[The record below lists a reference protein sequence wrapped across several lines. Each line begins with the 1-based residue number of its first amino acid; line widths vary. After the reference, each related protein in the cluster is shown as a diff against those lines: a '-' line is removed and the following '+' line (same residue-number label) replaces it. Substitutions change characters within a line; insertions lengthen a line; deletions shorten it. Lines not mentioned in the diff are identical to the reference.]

1 MEVKK
6 IGCDIHTQ
14 VEIKKENKWIHIN
27 EVPEEF
33 ERRNYSTF
41 SILAGV
47 RSSFN
52 VKPISEPKGIP
63 EDASRETLEDIKEW
77 VEDGHSHSYLT
88 LKELKTFD
96 FTDYKKTKV
105 KVVKAFYD
113 AFIGFGGILPKE
125 MSVEET
131 KPGDIRECLQEAYE
145 PTVLIK
151 WLDSKNEETYMDLPI
166 LKGIEKLKEIAKKND
181 INNYEDIRIVFFFDN

>member
-1 MEVKK
+1 M
-6 IGCDIHTQ
+6 GCDIHTH
-14 VEIKKENKWIHIN
+14 VEIKKKNKWIHID

-33 ERRNYSTF
+33 EIRNYSTF

-63 EDASRETLEDIKEW
+63 EDVSKETKESIEW
-77 VEDGHSHSYLT
+77 WNGDGHSHSYLT
-88 LKELKTFD
+88 LKELDTFD
-96 FTDYKKTKV
+96 LTDYKKTKV
-105 KVVKAFYD
+105 KVLKAFYD

-131 KPGDIRECLQEAYE
+131 RPGDIRECFQEAFE

-151 WLDSKNEETYMDLPI
+151 WLDSKNEETYMDSPI
-166 LKGIEKLKEIAKKND
+166 LTGIKKLKEIAKKNNID
-181 INNYEDIRIVFFFDN
+181 NYEDIRIVFFFDN

>member
-1 MEVKK
+1 M
-6 IGCDIHTQ
+6 GCDIHTH
-14 VEIKKENKWIHIN
+14 VEIKKENIWINI
-27 EVPEEF
+27 EEIPKEF
-33 ERRNYSTF
+33 NSRNYTTF

-63 EDASRETLEDIKEW
+63 EDASEEAKASIEEW
-77 VEDGHSHSYLT
+77 GEDGHSHSYLT
-88 LKELKTFD
+88 LKEIETFD
-96 FTDYKKTKV
+96 LNEYKKTKV

-113 AFIGFGGILPKE
+113 AFIGFGGSLPKE

-131 KPGDIRECLQEAYE
+131 RPGDIRECFQEAIE

-151 WLDSKNEETYMDLPI
+151 WLDSKNEETYLESPI
-166 LKGIEKLKEIAKKND
+166 IKGIEKLKEIAKKND
-181 INNYEDIRIVFFFDN
+181 IDNYEDIRIVFFFDN

>member
-1 MEVKK
+1 M
-6 IGCDIHTQ
+6 GCDIHTH
-14 VEIKKENKWIHIN
+14 VEIKKKNKWTHID

-63 EDASRETLEDIKEW
+63 EDISKETKESIERW
-77 VEDGHSHSYLT
+77 NADGHSHSYLT
-88 LKELKTFD
+88 LKELDTFD
-96 FTDYKKTKV
+96 LTDYKKIKV
-105 KVVKAFYD
+105 KVLKAFYD

-131 KPGDIRECLQEAYE
+131 RPGDIRECFQEAFE

-166 LKGIEKLKEIAKKND
+166 LTGIKKLKEIAKKNNID
-181 INNYEDIRIVFFFDN
+181 NYEDIRIVFFFDN

>member
-1 MEVKK
+1 M
-6 IGCDIHTQ
+6 GCDIHTH
-14 VEIKKENKWIHIN
+14 VEMKKENKWIHID

-33 ERRNYSTF
+33 EKRNYSTF

-63 EDASRETLEDIKEW
+63 EDASKETKANIEKW
-77 VEDGHSHSYLT
+77 NGDGHSHSHLT
-88 LKELKTFD
+88 LKELDTFD
-96 FTDYKKTKV
+96 LTDYKKTKV
-105 KVVKAFYD
+105 KVSKAFYN
-113 AFIGFGGILPKE
+113 AFIELGGTLPKE

-131 KPGDIRECLQEAYE
+131 KPGDIAECFQEAIE

-151 WLDSKNEETYMDLPI
+151 WLDTKNEETYIDSPI
-166 LKGIEKLKEIAKKND
+166 IKGIEKLKEIAKKND
-181 INNYEDIRIVFFFDN
+181 INNYENIRIVFFFDN

>member
-1 MEVKK
+1 M
-6 IGCDIHTQ
+6 GCDIHTH
-14 VEIKKENKWIHIN
+14 VEIKKENKWIHID

-63 EDASRETLEDIKEW
+63 EDASKETKANIEEW
-77 VEDGHSHSYLT
+77 NGDGHSHSYLT
-88 LKELKTFD
+88 LKELDEFD
-96 FTDYKKTKV
+96 LTDYKKTKV
-105 KVVKAFYD
+105 KVLKAFYD

-125 MSVEET
+125 MSVEEV
-131 KPGDIRECLQEAYE
+131 KPGDIREIFQEAFE

-151 WLDSKNEETYMDLPI
+151 WLDSKKEGTYMYSLI
-166 LKGIEKLKEIAKKND
+166 LKGIKKLKEIAKKND
-181 INNYEDIRIVFFFDN
+181 IDNYEDIRIVFFFDN